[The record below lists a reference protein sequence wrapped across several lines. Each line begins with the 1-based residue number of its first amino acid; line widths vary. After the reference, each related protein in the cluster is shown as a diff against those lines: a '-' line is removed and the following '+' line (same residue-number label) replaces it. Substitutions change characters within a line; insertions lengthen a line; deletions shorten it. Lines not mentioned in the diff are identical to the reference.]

1 MGGGPQPWIRGVRS
15 IRKRAARGEPEA
27 LAMSGGQRSLPSGSQ
42 WGKLLAG
49 RKGASPTVWE
59 IQASSGPV
67 AANSS
72 RLPRTA
78 MPTRTQE
85 PPSVWHRSGGAEVT
99 CSIRAKSN
107 KGPYSSF
114 RSSVPPRTQSQTTVP
129 LHPQASWP
137 PVSPEVQSESTASSY
152 LKPSTYEAPPCSP
165 PGVQLPSTASAL
177 TGPGYP
183 GPVPHICP
191 LAPLHTGHTE
201 FQEAE
206 GLDRGSD
213 RVAESRWRQ
222 QQPQGLE
229 TGRKVVPGI
238 LTSCPFSS
246 PGPRALTSIL
256 GVLPAQYPAT
266 GPQGGTPWVKADGQG

>member
-1 MGGGPQPWIRGVRS
+1 
-15 IRKRAARGEPEA
+15 
-27 LAMSGGQRSLPSGSQ
+27 MSGGQRSLPSGSQ

-107 KGPYSSF
+107 RGPYSSF
-114 RSSVPPRTQSQTTVP
+114 RSSAPPRTQSQTTVP

-137 PVSPEVQSESTASSY
+137 LVSPEVQSESTASSY

-201 FQEAE
+201 FQKAE
-206 GLDRGSD
+206 GLDRGSG

-238 LTSCPFSS
+238 LHPVPSRPQDPGLS
-246 PGPRALTSIL
+246 PRSWGSFQPSTQQLAPK
-256 GVLPAQYPAT
+256 GVPP
-266 GPQGGTPWVKADGQG
+266 G